1 MCLSEYRIKTKLIL
15 LRYVRDILDR
25 TAQNVE
31 QVDIEPDGKW
41 KAHGS
46 VEEEMEPEPHHESY
60 AIDDDD
66 LVISEISYVG
76 NRGTNTPNTLAP
88 TTSTPTPVTAASR
101 EGSSMPRSGGNK
113 RSHAEVIDL
122 TLSED
127 EEPPEPPRKKVQY
140 GAGSAY
146 SSYLG

>member
-1 MCLSEYRIKTKLIL
+1 MSNYRIKTRLTL
-15 LRYVRDILDR
+15 PRYVRDILDR

-31 QVDIEPDGKW
+31 QVDIEPNGQW

-46 VEEEMEPEPHHESY
+46 VEEEVEPEPQHEAL

-113 RSHAEVIDL
+113 RAYEVIDL

-127 EEPPEPPRKKVQY
+127 DEPPEPPRKKVQY